1 MTKKQESFYVGIDVS
16 EHELDAYVLP
26 EKTSGTYKNSL
37 RGIQAII
44 KKIAQYPNAKV
55 VLEAT
60 GGYEKLVADKLNQA
74 NVEVCIINPRQI
86 RDFAKALGKLAKTD
100 KIDAQ
105 VIALFAQKIQP
116 EARANKSE
124 NQSKIADLSTRRKQL
139 LDILQ
144 MEKNRIDKAKG
155 DIKKSLSKIIKTIEK
170 EIAVIDEKLN
180 KLICEDEYYSKMY
193 EHITSVPG
201 IGEKVATSLMA
212 HLPEL
217 GTLSSRQI
225 TALAGLAPFNR
236 DSGTLRGLRTI
247 WGGRAPVRSSM
258 YMAALVATKHNPK
271 IKAFYKRLCE
281 AGKPKKVAL
290 TACMR
295 KLVIIVNA
303 MIKNNQ
309 SWQECII

>member
-1 MTKKQESFYVGIDVS
+1 MTKNEEKFYVGIDVS
-16 EHELDAYVLP
+16 KYELDVYILP
-26 EKTSGTYKNSL
+26 RKIHSTYKNSPQ
-37 RGIQAII
+37 GIHAI
-44 KKIAQYPNAKV
+44 KKKLAHYPSAKV

-60 GGYEKLVADKLNQA
+60 GGYEKQLADKLSESGI
-74 NVEVCIINPRQI
+74 EVCVVNPRQI
-86 RDFAKALGKLAKTD
+86 RDFAKALGRLAKTD

-105 VIALFAQKIQP
+105 VIALFAEKIQP
-116 EARANKSE
+116 EARVIKSK
-124 NQSKIADLSTRRKQL
+124 NQAKIAELTTRRKQL

-144 MEKNRIDKAKG
+144 MEKNRLDKAST
-155 DIKKSLSKIIKTIEK
+155 DIKKSLSKIIKSLEK
-170 EIAVIDEKLN
+170 EILVIEEKLT
-180 KLICEDEYYSKMY
+180 KLISEDAYYSKMY
-193 EHITSVPG
+193 EQIISVPG
-201 IGEKVATSLMA
+201 IGEKVATTLMA

-217 GTLSSRQI
+217 GTLSNKQI

-236 DSGTLRGLRTI
+236 DSGTLRGVRTI

-258 YMAALVATKHNPK
+258 YMAALVATKHNQK

-309 SWQECII
+309 SWQECSI